1 MLKIPICIALLIG
14 LIPLSSWAQQAV
26 NLPFLVHITAFAEDR
41 PVSFFADLKNV
52 SKKIDSRGIYHYY
65 FGAYATEAEADSAKS
80 TLHKKGYPYAYIIDL
95 VKLKKSCE
103 LSCNKDPQL
112 LGQDVTDPVVKARQ
126 LSHLFFDY
134 DKATLRADAQRELES
149 LVKLFMEN
157 LNFSVEFKGHA
168 DGHGTA
174 TYNQNLSQRRAE
186 AAQNF
191 VKTHGISPLRIKAT
205 AYGKD
210 MPVALNER
218 KGRDCP
224 EGRKYNRRVEI
235 FIYDI
240 EGNVLNAYVE
250 PIAVPDDLMIK

>member
-1 MLKIPICIALLIG
+1 MMKTTIRIALFVW
-14 LIPLSSWAQQAV
+14 LIPLSSWAQTI

-41 PVSFFADLKNV
+41 PTSFFADLKNV

-65 FGAYATEAEADSAKS
+65 FGAYATQTEADSVKGV
-80 TLHKKGYPYAYIIDL
+80 LNKKGYPYAYVIDL
-95 VKLKKSCE
+95 VKLKKACE
-103 LSCNKDPQL
+103 LECNKDPML
-112 LGQDVTDPVVKARQ
+112 LGQDVTDPVTKARQ

-134 DKATLRADAQRELES
+134 DKSILRAEAQRQLES

-157 LNFSVEFKGHA
+157 LTFSVVFKGHA

-174 TYNQNLSQRRAE
+174 SYNQTLSQRRAE
-186 AAQNF
+186 AAQHF
-191 VKTHGISPLRIKAT
+191 LKTHGISPLRIKAT
-205 AYGKD
+205 AYGKEL
-210 MPVALNER
+210 PVALNER
-218 KGRDCP
+218 QGRDCP

-235 FIYDI
+235 FIYDV